1 MEKIT
6 SVTGLKDAIHQLEEE
21 QAVKGQQLK
30 DQLFK
35 TYESFKPSRL
45 IGSSLKEIITSPYM
59 IDNVID
65 TGISLATGY
74 LSRRILVGAS
84 GNIVRRVI
92 GTILQVGVTKFVTR
106 HTGNLK
112 SIGKLAFQQ
121 IFRKKKTKPVKS

>member
-35 TYESFKPSRL
+35 TYDSFKPSKL
-45 IGSSLKEIITSPYM
+45 IGSSLKEIISSPYM

-74 LSRRILVGAS
+74 LSRRIVVGAS
-84 GNIVRRVI
+84 GNIIRRLL
-92 GTILQVGVTKFVTR
+92 GTLLQVGVTKIVAK
-106 HTGNLK
+106 HSGNIK

-121 IFRKKKTKPVKS
+121 IFRNKKTKPGKS

>member
-6 SVTGLKDAIHQLEEE
+6 SVTGLKDAIHQLEED
-21 QAVKGQQLK
+21 QAVKGQLLK

-35 TYESFKPSRL
+35 TYDSFKPSKL
-45 IGSSLKEIITSPYM
+45 IGSSLKEIISSPYM

-74 LSRRILVGAS
+74 LSRRIVVGAS
-84 GNIVRRVI
+84 GNIIRRLL
-92 GTILQVGVTKFVTR
+92 GTILQVGVTKIVAK
-106 HTGNLK
+106 HSGNIK